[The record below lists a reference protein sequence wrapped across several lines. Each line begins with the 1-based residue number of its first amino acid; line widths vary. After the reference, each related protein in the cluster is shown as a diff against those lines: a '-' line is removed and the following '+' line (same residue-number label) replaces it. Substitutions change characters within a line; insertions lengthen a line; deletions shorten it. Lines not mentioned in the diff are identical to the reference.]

1 MTTAARTWPGLAAM
15 ALSAALVVAAAPAAG
30 GTTGVGD
37 GRPTVDGATQVTENP
52 VSARAHAVPAVA
64 VHPDNPH
71 VLALVEGEAYGAQC
85 ALHVSTDAGLTWT
98 TRPLPQPGEWPD
110 CMYANL
116 GPVAD
121 VTFAPDGTLLVAHSG
136 HNPQTYKSRIFV
148 SRSDDL
154 GRSWDTTAVPRVGPD
169 LEAGQF
175 GAGAL
180 PSIAVDPDQPE
191 RVYVG
196 WMTNNGTWNLSEEVR
211 QGREYTSRAHIAV
224 STDGG
229 ESFGEPT
236 DLGGDHDGW
245 FSQPDLV
252 VDTEGSVHAFFG
264 ESTSPPAD
272 APEGADG
279 PPASLWHAVSRDGGE
294 AFDTEALH
302 TREPKPGGD
311 WLSAPA
317 PAVDRA
323 SGDLYLVWEESP
335 AGEPPFVAFMRS
347 SDGGRSWSDPVTVND
362 EQPHHE
368 WSYNQFF
375 PSVAVAPN
383 GRIDV
388 AWYDYRNDVAY
399 DPEDESNALQDV
411 YASYSRDGGRSW
423 APNYRVSDRLIDR
436 RVGVW
441 DTFGVRGPIG
451 VAATDEAMY
460 VAWSDTRNGDQA
472 DGAQD
477 VYATRARFA
486 APGELFAGEPATAT
500 QSLMWVGSGM
510 GGALLVGGVL
520 LMLTTRAARRR
531 AQTGRAR

>member
-1 MTTAARTWPGLAAM
+1 
-15 ALSAALVVAAAPAAG
+15 
-30 GTTGVGD
+30 
-37 GRPTVDGATQVTENP
+37 
-52 VSARAHAVPAVA
+52 
-64 VHPDNPH
+64 
-71 VLALVEGEAYGAQC
+71 
-85 ALHVSTDAGLTWT
+85 
-98 TRPLPQPGEWPD
+98 
-110 CMYANL
+110 
-116 GPVAD
+116 
-121 VTFAPDGTLLVAHSG
+121 
-136 HNPQTYKSRIFV
+136 
-148 SRSDDL
+148 
-154 GRSWDTTAVPRVGPD
+154 
-169 LEAGQF
+169 
-175 GAGAL
+175 
-180 PSIAVDPDQPE
+180 
-191 RVYVG
+191 
-196 WMTNNGTWNLSEEVR
+196 
-211 QGREYTSRAHIAV
+211 
-224 STDGG
+224 
-229 ESFGEPT
+229 
-236 DLGGDHDGW
+236 
-245 FSQPDLV
+245 
-252 VDTEGSVHAFFG
+252 
-264 ESTSPPAD
+264 
-272 APEGADG
+272 
-279 PPASLWHAVSRDGGE
+279 
-294 AFDTEALH
+294 
-302 TREPKPGGD
+302 
-311 WLSAPA
+311 
-317 PAVDRA
+317 
-323 SGDLYLVWEESP
+323 
-335 AGEPPFVAFMRS
+335 MRS

-423 APNYRVSDRLIDR
+423 TPNYRVSDRLIDR

-500 QSLMWVGSGM
+500 QSLMWVGSGV